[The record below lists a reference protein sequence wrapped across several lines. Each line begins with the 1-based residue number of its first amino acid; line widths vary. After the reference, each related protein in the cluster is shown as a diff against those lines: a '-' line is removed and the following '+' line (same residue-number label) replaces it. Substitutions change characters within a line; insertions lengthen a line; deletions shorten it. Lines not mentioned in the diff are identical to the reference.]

1 MLTLNN
7 CKVRLSEYSLK
18 IMRGEF
24 MYRIAVIQNEVEMQH
39 SGYVDSVPKY
49 RKQNFDLKEH
59 VFNRFSSVNIRN
71 LFIEGE
77 DFLLDYDCLI
87 IGTNATSDDDVYT
100 ILCEEGNKNLLAQ
113 YISMGKGL
121 LICSQK
127 KFRKDD
133 EADDSEYN
141 ARKTFFLPETYEY
154 KVISRPKG
162 ESSTDG
168 TVIIC
173 DQKLNNIQKFIS
185 SYPRVMKNETIE
197 ERCQHNDFQKH
208 YYRDFIIPV
217 NDSAYFPVLLDNR
230 RPVRNTL
237 MVACP
242 QKNEKIVISTMALDW
257 AGHYELIENILYY
270 LIIGIPSVA
279 FVNKRDVQAQDF
291 EFLISE
297 ADLSKIS
304 YVTYSSLENVL
315 NGRLRQYHTLYV
327 FSSTFPEEE
336 VASFWEEHIKP
347 QTEYIKL
354 FYYKYINRE
363 LVLVNFS
370 YYSYIDTQKR
380 EVETWLKSKYQ
391 GGMWDNSFWKTYD
404 ALLALH
410 NMGISISGY
419 LKSIFMQIYQHYK
432 SGSYDGVLAPTCGLL
447 ELEALIIENDEYR
460 KAIPEID
467 TYYEETKGWLINKY
481 KGTSSYN
488 KKFIVRSF
496 YNAKRLP
503 DLSAVLEDFNREL
516 HDIALDDTSK
526 DKLEIDLCLDVDV
539 CLIYVNEFED
549 RKDVKNRIRDCTD
562 CILKNQMQNGRW
574 DNNLGKTARLLV
586 FFLKHQAKQEFE
598 HLEKEVGDSIDR
610 GITALRN
617 AYEKNNWENNI
628 VTTSNAITA
637 IIEYDKAASY
647 KSKDFLNQVSKEAK
661 LADSY
666 NSLLLALRT
675 IDRLTKKYGEST
687 KRLIELKDVQRD
699 LESNKAK
706 LSVAT
711 TIASVSILLLVSYY
725 IFLYLKN
732 PILFKSMLM
741 ESLMWIPIVIG
752 IAITSIVGFLPK
764 LVTRTRK
771 RKE

>member
-1 MLTLNN
+1 
-7 CKVRLSEYSLK
+7 
-18 IMRGEF
+18 

-87 IGTNATSDDDVYT
+87 IGTNATSDGDVYT
-100 ILCEEGNKNLLAQ
+100 TLCEEKNKNLLAQ
-113 YISMGKGL
+113 YISLGKGL

-127 KFRKDD
+127 KLRKDD
-133 EADDSEYN
+133 EADYSEYN

-154 KVISRPKG
+154 KIISRPKV
-162 ESSTDG
+162 ESSADG
-168 TVIIC
+168 SVIVC
-173 DQKLNNIQKFIS
+173 NQKLNNIQKFIS
-185 SYPRVMKNETIE
+185 SYPRLIKNETIE

-230 RPVRNTL
+230 LPVRNTL

-242 QKNEKIVISTMALDW
+242 QKNEKVVISTMALDW

-279 FVNKRDVQAQDF
+279 FVNKKDSQTQDF
-291 EFLISE
+291 EFLISQAE
-297 ADLSKIS
+297 LSRIP
-304 YVTYSSLENVL
+304 YVTYSSLENAL
-315 NGRLRQYHTLYV
+315 SGKLQQYHTLYV
-327 FSSTFPEEE
+327 FSSAFPEEE
-336 VASFWEEHIKP
+336 VDSFWEEHIKP
-347 QTEYIKL
+347 QTKYIKL
-354 FYYKYINRE
+354 FYYKYINSGE

-410 NMGISISGY
+410 NMGITISGY
-419 LKSIFMQIYQHYK
+419 LKSIFMQIEQHYK
-432 SGSYDGVLAPTCGLL
+432 GGSYDGVLAPTCGLL
-447 ELEALIIENDEYR
+447 ELEALIMENNEYR
-460 KAIPEID
+460 KEIPEID
-467 TYYEETKGWLINKY
+467 IYYEETKRWLIDKY
-481 KGTSSYN
+481 KGTSNYN

-496 YNAKRLP
+496 YNANRLC
-503 DLSAVLEDFNREL
+503 DLSAVLEDFNKEL
-516 HDIALDDTSK
+516 LDIALDDTSK
-526 DKLEIDLCLDVDV
+526 DKLEIDLCLDIDV
-539 CLIYVNEFED
+539 CLIYVNKFED
-549 RKDVKNRIRDCTD
+549 RKDIKNRIKECTD

-586 FFLKHQAKQEFE
+586 FFLKHQAKKEFE
-598 HLEKEVGDSIDR
+598 WLEKEVSNSINR

-617 AYEKNNWENNI
+617 TYEKNNWENNI

-637 IIEYDKAASY
+637 IIEYDKTALY
-647 KSKDFLNQVSKEAK
+647 KSKDFLNQVNKEAK

-666 NSLLLALRT
+666 NSLLLALKT
-675 IDRLTKKYGEST
+675 IDRLTKKDGEST
-687 KRLIELKDVQRD
+687 KKLIKLKDVERD
-699 LESNKAK
+699 LISNKAK
-706 LSVAT
+706 LRVAT
-711 TIASVSILLLVSYY
+711 AIASVSILLLISYY
-725 IFLYLKN
+725 LFLYLKN
-732 PILFKSMLM
+732 PFLFKSMLM

-752 IAITSIVGFLPK
+752 IAITGIVGFLPSF
-764 LVTRTRK
+764 VTKSKK